1 MKGLRVTKNV
11 EEIKFDVG
19 LGQVR
24 IKKRFPKAITHK
36 IIETNSSF
44 RVHYVKNLVFVF
56 QEFSANINKTFFL
69 TWRLGTRVSFYG
81 VLTFF

>member
-24 IKKRFPKAITHK
+24 IKKRFPKAMTHK

-44 RVHYVKNLVFVF
+44 RVK
-56 QEFSANINKTFFL
+56 
-69 TWRLGTRVSFYG
+69 
-81 VLTFF
+81 